1 MFANC
6 SLAGTNNSMP
16 DVCLTP
22 VPSPAGPIP
31 TPMPYPNIAMLP
43 MALPPTTALKVLI
56 MAMPAHN
63 LATTI
68 PMSNGDQAGC
78 MPGGVMSGI
87 IMGPSRHMK
96 GSMKV
101 LYGSMPCTR
110 SFMDMTMQNLSNCPG
125 TGMTI
130 VPSQTK
136 IMVMS

>member
-6 SLAGTNNSMP
+6 SLAGMNIAPGT

-31 TPMPYPNIAMLP
+31 TPMPYPNMAQLP
-43 MALPPTTALKVLI
+43 MALPPTCNMKHFTC
-56 MAMPAHN
+56 MMPTHT

-68 PMSNGDQAGC
+68 PMSSGDEPGC

-87 IMGPSRHMK
+87 IIGPSRHIK
-96 GSMKV
+96 GSVKV
-101 LYGSMPCTR
+101 FSGGMPITR
-110 SFMDMTMQNLSNCPG
+110 MLDMTMQNLTNANG
-125 TGMTI
+125 GMTT

-136 IMVMS
+136 VMIMS

>member
-6 SLAGTNNSMP
+6 SLGGMNNSMP

-31 TPMPYPNIAMLP
+31 TPMPYPNIAQLA
-43 MALPPTTALKVLI
+43 MAIPSQFKVLI

-63 LATTI
+63 IGTSI

-96 GSMKV
+96 GSTKV
-101 LYGSMPCTR
+101 FYGGMPCTR
-110 SFMDMTMQNLSNCPG
+110 SFLDMTMQNLSNCPG
-125 TGMTI
+125 TGMT
-130 VPSQTK
+130 VAPSQTK